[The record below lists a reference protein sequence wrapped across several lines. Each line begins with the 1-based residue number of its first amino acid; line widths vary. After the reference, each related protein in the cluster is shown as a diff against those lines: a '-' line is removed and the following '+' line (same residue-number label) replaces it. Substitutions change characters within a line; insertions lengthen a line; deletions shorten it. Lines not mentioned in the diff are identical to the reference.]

1 MTVEKKLLSTIVQ
14 RGLGAGH
21 ARSERVSRH
30 PLHGTQ
36 EIRRV
41 TGAVPIITLFNS

>member
-1 MTVEKKLLSTIVQ
+1 MTVEKKILSTIVHE
-14 RGLGAGH
+14 RLGA
-21 ARSERVSRH
+21 SSRVSRH